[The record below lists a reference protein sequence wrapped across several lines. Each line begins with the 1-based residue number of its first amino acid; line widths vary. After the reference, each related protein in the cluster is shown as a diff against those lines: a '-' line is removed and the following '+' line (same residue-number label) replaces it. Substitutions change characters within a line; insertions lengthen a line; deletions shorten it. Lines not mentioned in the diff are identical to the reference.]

1 MQSPTNT
8 TLNAA
13 FAARAGMFA
22 RLTRRSGG
30 STFQDVTLA
39 ESITVRRELAGDVPE
54 AVSLVG
60 GAVTTRVTIN
70 ADLAMPGAPHPMKSA
85 DRAAWLGADIELAAG
100 YSAAEVPVFWGSAR
114 ELSVDDAAKSLT
126 IEALDNSDRMRA
138 PVSLPMYGS
147 HSHPIA
153 PQTLYRFP
161 TNLSAVIVAALHA
174 SGIRVTP
181 APRNASACVISVPF
195 AFGALADIGWTVP
208 NGRGPQRGVSWLTP
222 GRFVDMPAEQTGDN
236 YWNVSAYPD
245 RDTSWEP
252 GAIAQVEFWY
262 KHTPGTAANPVV
274 LGMGALAGIALYV
287 DTSSRAYLRSSGNG
301 GATWTNID
309 FNTGRTLSAGWHHIA
324 YELNYAG
331 RAKLWLDGNLF
342 TDVAIGSTSGVLGP
356 IKVQGIEPGK
366 VQALHVY
373 FGIYTAFS
381 PPTVSVVN
389 FTAAASVDRALLEV
403 ETLPRI
409 DGRIAWELCKEI
421 ASAELGMV
429 GFSELGQ
436 FYFKNRDTL
445 NGSTTPVATWGTDLL
460 DNIAGSVSVESIRTR
475 VTSSVQLSRLTLSG
489 RGATAVPSYLAQDV
503 LTIPT
508 GISSH
513 MLYPAKPFAAESAT
527 VSFITLMGGAWES
540 DIGIALSTSASGAT
554 RYTGSA
560 VSATIHPVG
569 PNAWQLIVRN
579 SSTQVLYTAW
589 PAEWSSPTESNPPF
603 GLAAGAP
610 AIWVNG
616 RVLADETATPE
627 VLVNVSNTAAITKW
641 GDRALALDATD
652 WRQDVASVTAL
663 ANRLLADLLEPRF
676 ELHDIS
682 VPPDLR
688 WQIGDP
694 VLITDWQGR
703 VPNMTAR
710 ITSIEVKLSQTGEN
724 GMVGTY
730 GLRALPGVG

>member
-1 MQSPTNT
+1 MQSPTDT

-100 YSAAEVPVFWGSAR
+100 YSAAEVPVFRGSGRDLA
-114 ELSVDDAAKSLT
+114 VDDAAKSLT

-138 PVSLPMYGS
+138 SVSLPVYGS
-147 HSHPIA
+147 DSDPSA
-153 PQTLYRFP
+153 PQTLRRFP

-181 APRNASACVISVPF
+181 APRNLSACVISVPF

-208 NGRGPQRGVSWLTP
+208 NGAGVRSGTAWLTA
-222 GRFVDMPAEQTGDN
+222 GRFVDMPAELTGDD

-245 RDTSWEP
+245 RDTSWQT
-252 GAIAQVEFWY
+252 GAVTQAEFWY
-262 KHTPGTAANPVV
+262 KHTPGAAAAPIT
-274 LGMGALAGIALYV
+274 LGMGFNARIGPYV
-287 DTSSRAYLRSSGNG
+287 DASSRVYLRSSGDG

-309 FNTGRTLSAGWHHIA
+309 YSAGRTLSAGWHHIA
-324 YELNYAG
+324 YELSFAG
-331 RAKLWLDGNLF
+331 RAKLWLDGNLY
-342 TDVAIGSTSGVLGP
+342 TDIALGASSGVVGP
-356 IKVQGIEPGK
+356 IKVPAIDPGK

-373 FGIYTAFS
+373 FASYAALT
-381 PPTVSVVN
+381 PPTISTIN
-389 FTAAASVDRALLEV
+389 FTATARVDRARLEV
-403 ETLPRI
+403 DTLPPI

-429 GFSELGQ
+429 GFSEVGQ
-436 FYFKNRDTL
+436 FYFSNRDTL

-475 VTSSVQLSRLTLSG
+475 VTSSVKRSRLTRSG
-489 RGATAVPSYLAQDV
+489 RGARAVPSFLAQDV
-503 LTIPT
+503 LTIPS
-508 GISSH
+508 GVSSH
-513 MLYPAKPFAAESAT
+513 MLYPAKAFTPESAS
-527 VSFITLMGGAWES
+527 VSFISLMGGAWES
-540 DIGIALSTSASGAT
+540 DVGVVLCTSASGAT

-569 PNAWQLIVRN
+569 PSAWELTVRN
-579 SSTQVLYTAW
+579 NSGQVLYTAW
-589 PAEWSSPTESNPPF
+589 PSEWASPTEASPPF

-610 AIWVNG
+610 AIWVLG
-616 RVLADETATPE
+616 RVLADDAETQTVP
-627 VLVNVSNTAAITKW
+627 VNVSNSAAITKW
-641 GDRALALDATD
+641 GDRALALESSG

-663 ANRLLADLLEPRF
+663 ASQLLGDLLEPRF
-676 ELHDIS
+676 ELRDIS